1 MDNKKICLVA
11 IKKVIN
17 PYAKV
22 KIITNNADD
31 SSDNNYKCNKI
42 DLQNVPFVINPLDEI
57 AIEAAVQLKTQGK
70 IDHIIAVSIGS
81 DCKDILTQALARGAD
96 RAILIQTAEFISP
109 LNIAKILKYL
119 IMANNVN
126 LAILG
131 KQAVDYDFNQTGQ
144 MLAGLLN
151 WPQACFASK
160 ISFNHNE
167 CNNNLNN
174 FDLSIDR
181 EIDTGLETLQLK
193 LPAIITVD
201 LLLNEPQRLNLNQ
214 LLQAKKKSID
224 IIDLQDLINK
234 QLISLDFNQLKILT
248 NNYPTVSV
256 KNCIKINNPLD
267 LIQKL
272 ITEDKVLIRY

>member
-1 MDNKKICLVA
+1 MNNKKICLVA

-22 KIITNNADD
+22 KLSPCT
-31 SSDNNYKCNKI
+31 DNCNKI
-42 DLQNVPFVINPLDEI
+42 DLQNVPFVMNPLDEI

-70 IDHIIAVSIGS
+70 VEHIIAVSIGS

-96 RAILIQTAEFISP
+96 RAIFIQTKEFISP
-109 LNIAKILKYL
+109 LNVAKILKYL
-119 IMANNVN
+119 IIANDAN

-151 WPQACFASK
+151 WPQAGFASK
-160 ISFNHNE
+160 ISF
-167 CNNNLNN
+167 NNNLNN
-174 FDLSIDR
+174 FDLTIDR
-181 EIDTGLETLQLK
+181 EIDTGIETLQLK
-193 LPAIITVD
+193 LPTIITVD
-201 LLLNEPQRLNLNQ
+201 LLLNEPQRLSLTQ

-224 IIDLQDLINK
+224 LIELQDLINK
-234 QLISLDFNQLKILT
+234 QLVSLDFNQLKILT
-248 NNYPTVSV
+248 NNYPTISV

-272 ITEDKVLIRY
+272 ITEDKVLI

>member
-1 MDNKKICLVA
+1 MNNKKICLVA

-22 KIITNNADD
+22 KLSPCT
-31 SSDNNYKCNKI
+31 DNFNKI
-42 DLQNVPFVINPLDEI
+42 DLQNVPFVMNPLDEI
-57 AIEAAVQLKTQGK
+57 AIEAAIQLKTQGK
-70 IDHIIAVSIGS
+70 LDHIIAVSIGS

-96 RAILIQTAEFISP
+96 RAIFIQTTEFISP
-109 LNIAKILKYL
+109 LNVAKILKYL
-119 IMANNVN
+119 IISNNAN

-160 ISFNHNE
+160 ISI
-167 CNNNLNN
+167 NNNLNN
-174 FDLSIDR
+174 FELNLDIDR
-181 EIDTGLETLQLK
+181 EIDAGIETLQLK
-193 LPAIITVD
+193 LPLIITVD

-224 IIDLQDLINK
+224 IIELQDLINN
-234 QLISLDFNQLKILT
+234 QLVSLDFNQLKILT
-248 NNYPTVSV
+248 NNYPTIPV
-256 KNCIKINNPLD
+256 KNCIKINNSQD

>member
-1 MDNKKICLVA
+1 MDNKNICLVA

-22 KIITNNADD
+22 KIITDNTDY
-31 SSDNNYKCNKI
+31 SSDNNDNCNKI
-42 DLQNVPFVINPLDEI
+42 DLQNVPFVMNPLDEI

-70 IDHIIAVSIGS
+70 LDHIIAVSIGS

-96 RAILIQTAEFISP
+96 RAIFIETTEFISP
-109 LNIAKILKYL
+109 LNVAKILKYL
-119 IMANNVN
+119 IITNNAT

-151 WPQACFASK
+151 WPQACFVCK
-160 ISFNHNE
+160 INF
-167 CNNNLNN
+167 NNNLNN
-174 FDLSIDR
+174 FDLTIDR
-181 EIDTGLETLQLK
+181 EIDTGIETLQLK

-201 LLLNEPQRLNLNQ
+201 LLLNEPQRLSLTK

-224 IIDLQDLINK
+224 LIKLQDLINK
-234 QLISLDFNQLKILT
+234 QLIYLDFNQLKILT

-256 KNCIKINNPLD
+256 KNCIKINNPAD

-272 ITEDKVLIRY
+272 ITEDKVLTRY